1 MQTYRAHRVV
11 KADRGGSSWPVLI
24 ETDAGVF
31 YTKLRGAGQAPAS
44 LVSEIIVGE
53 LADALELPVPARV
66 LIDIPPAVRTDDRDA
81 ELARLLHWSIGR
93 NLGFQLLSNARS
105 FRPMDVPHVDPE
117 LASKIV
123 WLDCLVQNPDRTAQ
137 NPNLLW
143 SHDQLWLIDHG
154 ACLGFQHNW
163 PLVTE
168 ESPRATGW
176 QARGHLLQSRATLLS
191 IVDAALAARLRR
203 GVLEAALEAVP
214 DDFLADEGA
223 EAKRRRRAA
232 YVAFLWKRLKFPRPF
247 MPPMRLRPARIETP

>member
-1 MQTYRAHRVV
+1 
-11 KADRGGSSWPVLI
+11 
-24 ETDAGVF
+24 VF

-53 LADALELPVPARV
+53 LADTLGLPVPARV
-66 LIDIPPAVRTDDRDA
+66 LIDIPPGVRTDDRDD
-81 ELARLLHWSIGR
+81 ELAGLLHRSIGR
-93 NLGFQLLSNARS
+93 NLGFQVLSNARS
-105 FRPMDVPHVDPE
+105 FRPVDVRQVDPE
-117 LASKIV
+117 LASRIV
-123 WLDCLVQNPDRTAQ
+123 WLDGLVQNLDRTVR

-163 PLVTE
+163 PSVTE

-176 QARGHLLQSRATLLS
+176 QVRSHLLQSRATLLS
-191 IVDAALAARLRR
+191 DVDEALAARLRR

-214 DDFLADEGA
+214 DEFISDDGA

-232 YVAFLWKRLKFPRPF
+232 YVAFLWKRLKSPRPF
-247 MPPMRLRPARIETP
+247 VPADALAAG